1 MKIKINLILAIV
13 LCASLLSLVTTQVH
27 AATCTWN
34 GLSNNDWTYA
44 ANWSDCGGLVPGE
57 SDDVIIPDV
66 DTDPSIPEMT
76 AINIGELT
84 MQTGSRLSIPGSS
97 TLTTTSWTNSG
108 TLEVNAADAP
118 VWLYGSGQFVNQGRI
133 TKIGVD
139 DLIIYGLFSNS
150 GTLDI
155 QGGNVTLNRGGTHTG
170 EFDAVSGS
178 SLAIGGETTGQTFNF
193 ESDSLMKV
201 SRLFIRAYTVNF
213 SGTYWPPAAGSRLDV
228 QPSSGN
234 STLIFTTGA
243 NIVNMPELVSVSNS
257 GKLIFES
264 PTAYHSIYNLN
275 IRNGGELN
283 NLGELSVSNS
293 FIWYGGI
300 ISGAGTTTVLADAA
314 FTIRDSTHTLDGQT
328 LINSAVA
335 NWNSGAISMTNNALF
350 QNSGTF
356 NANATTT
363 MSADTGG
370 AFTNDG
376 DFYKSGVGTT
386 TTMNIEF
393 TNTGNVEVLS
403 GTLSFPMGLT
413 SGDGTVVDLGT
424 GSIGSGTGLTL
435 TSGASL
441 VGSGTLD
448 GDLNN
453 GGEVSPGSSPGL
465 ITVNGDYV
473 QTEDGVLTM
482 ELAGT
487 TPGSEYDQLSISGIA
502 TLEGTL
508 DVILIND
515 FQPSAGESFSI
526 MTYGSHSGTFETVNL
541 DDLPSGL
548 KWVVDYD
555 ATAVT
560 LTVGQDKV
568 MVFLP
573 LVTR

>member
-1 MKIKINLILAIV
+1 MKIKINLMLAII
-13 LCASLLSLVTTQVH
+13 LCFSLLSLVTTKVH

-44 ANWSDCGGLVPGE
+44 ANWSDCGGNVPGE
-57 SDDVIIPDV
+57 SDDVIIPDA
-66 DTDPSIPEMT
+66 DTDPSIPEST
-76 AINIGELT
+76 SVSIGDLT
-84 MQTGSRLSIPGSS
+84 MQTGSRLSIRGGSG
-97 TLTTTSWTNSG
+97 LTTASWTNSG
-108 TLEVNAADAP
+108 TLEVNAATAP
-118 VWLYGSGQFVNQGRI
+118 VFLLGSGQFINLGNI
-133 TKIGVD
+133 SKIGND
-139 DLIIYGLFSNS
+139 DLMIYPALSNS

-155 QGGNVTLNRGGTHTG
+155 QDGDVTLAHGGTHTG

-178 SLAIGGETTGQTFNF
+178 YLILGYFTGQTFNF
-193 ESDSLMKV
+193 ESDSSIKV
-201 SRLFIRAYTVNF
+201 PWVLIGAKTVNIK
-213 SGTYWPPAAGSRLDV
+213 GTYWPPAVGSRLEIGF
-228 QPSSGN
+228 SGEL
-234 STLIFTTGA
+234 STVKFTTDA
-243 NIVNMPELVSVSNS
+243 RIVNMAETVHVNSN

-264 PTAYHSIYNLN
+264 ETANFNFSTLRISE
-275 IRNGGELN
+275 GEMN
-283 NLGELSVSNS
+283 NLGALSVSKTFS
-293 FIWYGGI
+293 SYGGK
-300 ISGAGTTTVLADAA
+300 ISGSGTMTIRAGST
-314 FTIRDSTHTLDGQT
+314 FTIGAPSTELNEQT
-328 LINSAVA
+328 LVNSTIA
-335 NWNSGAISMTNNALF
+335 NWNNGAITVVNNAVF
-350 QNSGTF
+350 QNDGTF

-370 AFTNDG
+370 AFTNNG

-424 GSIGSGTGLTL
+424 GIIGSGTGLTL

-448 GDLNN
+448 GNLNN

-465 ITVNGDYV
+465 ITVNGDYI

-487 TPGSEYDQLSISGIA
+487 TAGSEYDQLSISGSA
-502 TLEGTL
+502 TLDGTL
-508 DVILIND
+508 DVTLIND
-515 FQPSAGESFSI
+515 FEPSSGDSFSI

-541 DDLPSGL
+541 GDLPSGL

-560 LTVGQDKV
+560 LTVGQDLV